1 MKTHLLFFCLL
12 FVGTLQAQSLDQ
24 YIIGTAGN
32 YSTTNS
38 GTSLSATV
46 GEPITTTAS
55 SNSAILTQ
63 GFQQPID
70 VTLANTQ
77 TIGHTA
83 IDIHV
88 FPNPTA
94 AYITIE
100 QSESN
105 DLNADLYNI
114 LGKHIGSYSINDFQT
129 EIDLQR
135 LPAANYLLRIR
146 DNANQTIQSFK
157 IQKTQ

>member
-1 MKTHLLFFCLL
+1 MKTHLLFCCLL
-12 FVGTLQAQSLDQ
+12 LTATLQAQSLDQ
-24 YIIGTAGN
+24 YVIASAGN
-32 YSTTNS
+32 YSTTS
-38 GTSLSATV
+38 TGTSLSATI
-46 GEPITTTAS
+46 GEPLTTTVS
-55 SNSAILTQ
+55 SSTAILTQ

-70 VTLANTQ
+70 ITLVNTQ
-77 TIGHTA
+77 NVNQVPL
-83 IDIHV
+83 DIQV

-100 QSESN
+100 QTESN
-105 DLNADLYNI
+105 ALNADLYDI
-114 LGKHIGSYSINDFQT
+114 LGQHIGSYSINDYQT
-129 EIDLQR
+129 QIDLQR